1 MHIHIY
7 RYIDMNTTIAV
18 NIYQFQELSALK
30 VKQADNC
37 SISSICYEILMNSV
51 GELYYQTIDSY
62 DIDSNINIL
71 TQ

>member
-1 MHIHIY
+1 
-7 RYIDMNTTIAV
+7 MNTTIAV

-51 GELYYQTIDSY
+51 GE
-62 DIDSNINIL
+62 
-71 TQ
+71 